1 MLQSDD
7 EPIAA
12 ESAATRAFH
21 HVTGTLSALGTIWIF
36 VAMLLICADVAGLA
50 LFSRPIYG
58 VVELVE
64 ETIVPVVFLQLAH
77 ALGHGRLT
85 RADFLFAPLQ
95 KADPAAAALLNALFL
110 AVGGLLFGALTWAL
124 WGDFAAARRGGDYFG
139 TMGIFTLP
147 TWPFKFLTFVGS
159 AALTAQFLLEVADVV
174 RGLPRMLA
182 RGRGRYLT
190 LVLAGI
196 AVFAVAVLV
205 VATGDLGRVTLGILS
220 IVFLLVLLMAGMH
233 VAVVL
238 SVVGVIAIW
247 LIRDNPMVALNS
259 FRTSAT
265 GTINKFDFGVVPLF
279 VLMGLF
285 TDISDIGRDAYR
297 VAAWWTRKLLG
308 GLGIATVVAN
318 AVFAAVTGISIA
330 SSAIFS
336 RVAVPQMIA
345 HGYTPRF
352 ATGTVAGSSV
362 LGMMIPP
369 SLLLIIYGFV
379 TETSVGKLFLAAF
392 VPGLLMAVIFCVTIL
407 LLAKFRPDFVG
418 RPAGNDDLEPETLVS
433 SARRLLPIAVLVTIV
448 LGGIYLGWFTPT
460 QAGAVGAFATM
471 IVTLLRRKLT
481 RAALWNVLRETGQI
495 TVAVLSLVIAASVL
509 TKALVM
515 STVPAVMVD
524 AAVASGFGF
533 WGVILLFLLVVI
545 IMGMFLDSTSIIVIA
560 VPIVMPLVVQ
570 LGTGV
575 IGPDVL
581 IWFGIIT
588 VIAVEMGLLT
598 PPFGISVF
606 VVKST
611 VGDLV
616 TLQDVFAGVMPY
628 VAAMALLIV
637 ICLLAPGIVTV
648 VL

>member
-1 MLQSDD
+1 M
-7 EPIAA
+7 
-12 ESAATRAFH
+12 
-21 HVTGTLSALGTIWIF
+21 TGA
-36 VAMLLICADVAGLA
+36 
-50 LFSRPIYG
+50 
-58 VVELVE
+58 
-64 ETIVPVVFLQLAH
+64 IV
-77 ALGHGRLT
+77 
-85 RADFLFAPLQ
+85 
-95 KADPAAAALLNALFL
+95 
-110 AVGGLLFGALTWAL
+110 
-124 WGDFAAARRGGDYFG
+124 
-139 TMGIFTLP
+139 
-147 TWPFKFLTFVGS
+147 
-159 AALTAQFLLEVADVV
+159 
-174 RGLPRMLA
+174 
-182 RGRGRYLT
+182 
-190 LVLAGI
+190 
-196 AVFAVAVLV
+196 
-205 VATGDLGRVTLGILS
+205 
-220 IVFLLVLLMAGMH
+220 
-233 VAVVL
+233 
-238 SVVGVIAIW
+238 
-247 LIRDNPMVALNS
+247 
-259 FRTSAT
+259 
-265 GTINKFDFGVVPLF
+265 
-279 VLMGLF
+279 
-285 TDISDIGRDAYR
+285 
-297 VAAWWTRKLLG
+297 
-308 GLGIATVVAN
+308 
-318 AVFAAVTGISIA
+318 
-330 SSAIFS
+330 
-336 RVAVPQMIA
+336 
-345 HGYTPRF
+345 
-352 ATGTVAGSSV
+352 
-362 LGMMIPP
+362 
-369 SLLLIIYGFV
+369 
-379 TETSVGKLFLAAF
+379 
-392 VPGLLMAVIFCVTIL
+392 
-407 LLAKFRPDFVG
+407 
-418 RPAGNDDLEPETLVS
+418 
-433 SARRLLPIAVLVTIV
+433 
-448 LGGIYLGWFTPT
+448 GGIYLGWFTPT